1 MNNTLD
7 LRNADAVC
15 ALLGLSEAP
24 EIWRRSW
31 PQSAGSYTP
40 GGVFFLAPEY
50 VAETCAT
57 LRICPELAEAL
68 AACAASVA
76 AEGGLERLVWH
87 LHWLISW
94 SGIDPQVGSWP
105 ALEPE
110 GHPAK
115 ALLYGLVVLAGLP
128 RLLEINGRR
137 GIDPEDTIETLSDL
151 QTWATDHLNQRG
163 VWRLVSLGWM
173 QHHLR
178 GHLFKLGR
186 LEYIPGKYD
195 QPFRWY
201 RQVDSGEVIA
211 LAEADLLLRADGQ
224 FASADGGEVREG
236 LWKTRFVETVEN
248 VTGSPVSPWGQVLA
262 ETVTL
267 QSGEWLEILRPGDP
281 VMTVHIPSKGSM
293 GSEECG
299 ASFRQAVAFYQR
311 HFPEVVYRG
320 FTCHSWL
327 LDPQFE
333 QFSPPPGNICAFLGE
348 WYLHPVEGA
357 NDAQAFQRMFDLFGP
372 YGQVR
377 WGEVEAKTSLQ
388 RAAVEY
394 VAAGGHPRCGGSVL
408 FAEDLDWGKA
418 VYRNER
424 KADLIQGP

>member
-1 MNNTLD
+1 MNNCLD

-186 LEYIPGKYD
+186 LEYI
-195 QPFRWY
+195 
-201 RQVDSGEVIA
+201 
-211 LAEADLLLRADGQ
+211 
-224 FASADGGEVREG
+224 
-236 LWKTRFVETVEN
+236 
-248 VTGSPVSPWGQVLA
+248 
-262 ETVTL
+262 
-267 QSGEWLEILRPGDP
+267 
-281 VMTVHIPSKGSM
+281 
-293 GSEECG
+293 
-299 ASFRQAVAFYQR
+299 
-311 HFPEVVYRG
+311 
-320 FTCHSWL
+320 
-327 LDPQFE
+327 
-333 QFSPPPGNICAFLGE
+333 
-348 WYLHPVEGA
+348 
-357 NDAQAFQRMFDLFGP
+357 
-372 YGQVR
+372 
-377 WGEVEAKTSLQ
+377 
-388 RAAVEY
+388 
-394 VAAGGHPRCGGSVL
+394 
-408 FAEDLDWGKA
+408 
-418 VYRNER
+418 
-424 KADLIQGP
+424 